1 MSELTCGLPA
11 VVRDDSVVLILG
23 TIPSRAS
30 IRMNEYYGN
39 PGNQFWKLIFKVFG
53 MKPNSEYEDR
63 IAFLQEKRIALW
75 DVLMKCE
82 REGSSDYSI
91 RHPRANEF
99 NDFLHHHRTITHI
112 FFNGKR
118 SEELFNKLV
127 TLDSAIESHIVK
139 ERLPSSSSANTTKF
153 KQKLERW
160 RCIAYDSKAYVKR

>member
-30 IRMNEYYGN
+30 IKMNEYYGN

-53 MKPNSEYEDR
+53 MEPNAEYEDR

-75 DVLMKCE
+75 DVLITCE
-82 REGSSDYSI
+82 REGSSDSNI
-91 RHPRANEF
+91 QHPRANEF
-99 NDFLHHHRTITHI
+99 DDFLHHHKTITHI

-118 SEELFNKLV
+118 SEELFNRLV
-127 TLDSAIESHIVK
+127 TLDSGIESYIVK
-139 ERLPSSSSANTTKF
+139 ERLPSSSSANPTKF
-153 KQKLERW
+153 EQKLERW
-160 RCIAYDSKAYVKR
+160 RRIVPDSKRM